1 MLIRAA
7 KTILYNNS
15 GLVDTVLKPLNL
27 GSTQGNR
34 FPEVSRVKRLAPF
47 LAMGK
52 RSTERQTVKAMK
64 SPSGVTFSKKAK
76 DGNRQDVMNGLT
88 FLRAPK
94 VGAGHKFVG
103 SHISIQRGVVFT
115 SSYKWFWKMFL
126 MLLEADLYKLVGNV
140 ATPSFRGK
148 KTVWDDVYGLFSQ

>member
-27 GSTQGNR
+27 GSTQGSTKGNR
-34 FPEVSRVKRLAPF
+34 FPGSFTCKRLAPF

-52 RSTERQTVKAMK
+52 RSTECQTVKAMK

-94 VGAGHKFVG
+94 VGAGHKFVAPIFQSKG
-103 SHISIQRGVVFT
+103 
-115 SSYKWFWKMFL
+115 
-126 MLLEADLYKLVGNV
+126 
-140 ATPSFRGK
+140 
-148 KTVWDDVYGLFSQ
+148 GLFYIIVQVVLKDFFDVVGS